1 MCERGSLWNIKDA
14 SLTLFTQ
21 EITRVLE
28 VPYETQGQ
36 RPNKYVLLY
45 VTISHAPYITTEPK
59 GWPRIH
65 ISNKAEPFNSL
76 KALSGMESKIRS
88 RAPRTLP
95 AWTSFPVLDSSF
107 SLPSTL
113 VSFKV
118 LSPEKKMH
126 YLKVENCYLVGFLKT
141 SSQKTAFQLV
151 LRDCFQEV
159 REESGSL
166 WVFAMTTRQS
176 EHQKITTNLKNKTK
190 LWLRW

>member
-1 MCERGSLWNIKDA
+1 MCERGSLWNTKDA

-36 RPNKYVLLY
+36 RPDKHVLLY
-45 VTISHAPYITTEPK
+45 VTKSHAPCITTEPK
-59 GWPRIH
+59 GWSHIH

-88 RAPRTLP
+88 RAPRSLP
-95 AWTSFPVLDSSF
+95 AWTSVPVFHSSF

-118 LSPEKKMH
+118 LSREKKMH
-126 YLKVENCYLVGFLKT
+126 YLKVENCVIWW
-141 SSQKTAFQLV
+141 AFWRLQ
-151 LRDCFQEV
+151 
-159 REESGSL
+159 
-166 WVFAMTTRQS
+166 AKRQPFS
-176 EHQKITTNLKNKTK
+176 
-190 LWLRW
+190 

>member
-95 AWTSFPVLDSSF
+95 AWTSFPVLHSSF

-113 VSFKV
+113 ESFKV
-118 LSPEKKMH
+118 LSPEKKCTT
-126 YLKVENCYLVGFLKT
+126 LKLRTVIWW
-141 SSQKTAFQLV
+141 AFWRLQ
-151 LRDCFQEV
+151 
-159 REESGSL
+159 
-166 WVFAMTTRQS
+166 AKRQPFS
-176 EHQKITTNLKNKTK
+176 
-190 LWLRW
+190 